1 MLFPEKYSI
10 FGKSIIGGTVK
21 KLRTDRQTLND
32 LGIVESTYGEK
43 TLFSLFDMTES
54 DGGKRCL
61 EEWLVHPLSDW
72 KALHE
77 RQEAIRYPDFPE
89 IRICREELDF
99 IEFYLSQG
107 DRPTRVS
114 YLESAFS
121 YIFRHFRATPE
132 RYVIRRGTKL
142 LENVLLELKTFAD
155 HVTALSPRLIRNI
168 AATISEIYQA
178 TELGK
183 MVDSCGQE
191 DSFYRTDRLDYIF
204 RYRRNHTIAALLSIV
219 YQLDAIR
226 TVHRTA
232 VTKGWCFPSF
242 TNDSKFM
249 LCNFYHPQVKD
260 AVANDWE
267 MENGNICIFTGSNMA
282 GKSTTLKAI
291 ASAVWLAHAGFPVPA
306 SSMVCPMFD
315 GIFTSINLPDSL
327 RDGRSYFY
335 AEVLRVKEV
344 LEQINKG
351 HHCFVLFDE
360 LFRGT
365 NARDAFEASVAVAEV
380 LKAKAYSRF
389 LISTHIIELAR
400 KLDGDDACCFYYL
413 ESAIVDDELIC
424 NHKVKPGISESRVG
438 YWIVKKELAG
448 FEKL

>member
-1 MLFPEKYSI
+1 MLFPEKYYI

-155 HVTALSPRLIRNI
+155 HVTELSPRLIRNI

-226 TVHRTA
+226 TMHRTA

-260 AVANDWE
+260 AVANDWK
-267 MENGNICIFTGSNMA
+267 MENGNICIFTGSNMT

-327 RDGRSYFY
+327 RDGRSHFY

-448 FEKL
+448 FEK

>member
-1 MLFPEKYSI
+1 M
-10 FGKSIIGGTVK
+10 K

-155 HVTALSPRLIRNI
+155 HVTELSPRLIRNLSLI
-168 AATISEIYQA
+168 HISEP
-178 TELGK
+178 T
-183 MVDSCGQE
+183 
-191 DSFYRTDRLDYIF
+191 R
-204 RYRRNHTIAALLSIV
+204 H
-219 YQLDAIR
+219 
-226 TVHRTA
+226 
-232 VTKGWCFPSF
+232 
-242 TNDSKFM
+242 
-249 LCNFYHPQVKD
+249 
-260 AVANDWE
+260 
-267 MENGNICIFTGSNMA
+267 
-282 GKSTTLKAI
+282 
-291 ASAVWLAHAGFPVPA
+291 
-306 SSMVCPMFD
+306 
-315 GIFTSINLPDSL
+315 
-327 RDGRSYFY
+327 
-335 AEVLRVKEV
+335 
-344 LEQINKG
+344 
-351 HHCFVLFDE
+351 
-360 LFRGT
+360 
-365 NARDAFEASVAVAEV
+365 
-380 LKAKAYSRF
+380 
-389 LISTHIIELAR
+389 
-400 KLDGDDACCFYYL
+400 
-413 ESAIVDDELIC
+413 
-424 NHKVKPGISESRVG
+424 
-438 YWIVKKELAG
+438 
-448 FEKL
+448 

>member
-10 FGKSIIGGTVK
+10 FGKSIIGGIVK

-107 DRPTRVS
+107 DRPTRVN

-132 RYVIRRGTKL
+132 RYIIRRGTKL

-155 HVTALSPRLIRNI
+155 HVTELSPRLIRNI

-183 MVDSCGQE
+183 
-191 DSFYRTDRLDYIF
+191 
-204 RYRRNHTIAALLSIV
+204 
-219 YQLDAIR
+219 
-226 TVHRTA
+226 
-232 VTKGWCFPSF
+232 
-242 TNDSKFM
+242 
-249 LCNFYHPQVKD
+249 
-260 AVANDWE
+260 
-267 MENGNICIFTGSNMA
+267 NG
-282 GKSTTLKAI
+282 
-291 ASAVWLAHAGFPVPA
+291 
-306 SSMVCPMFD
+306 
-315 GIFTSINLPDSL
+315 
-327 RDGRSYFY
+327 
-335 AEVLRVKEV
+335 
-344 LEQINKG
+344 
-351 HHCFVLFDE
+351 
-360 LFRGT
+360 
-365 NARDAFEASVAVAEV
+365 
-380 LKAKAYSRF
+380 
-389 LISTHIIELAR
+389 
-400 KLDGDDACCFYYL
+400 
-413 ESAIVDDELIC
+413 
-424 NHKVKPGISESRVG
+424 
-438 YWIVKKELAG
+438 
-448 FEKL
+448 

>member
-1 MLFPEKYSI
+1 MLFPEKYYI

-155 HVTALSPRLIRNI
+155 HVTELSPRLIRNI

-226 TVHRTA
+226 TMHRTA

-267 MENGNICIFTGSNMA
+267 MENGNICIFTGSNMT

-327 RDGRSYFY
+327 RDGRSHFY

-380 LKAKAYSRF
+380 LKAKVYSRF

-448 FEKL
+448 FEK

>member
-1 MLFPEKYSI
+1 ME
-10 FGKSIIGGTVK
+10 
-21 KLRTDRQTLND
+21 
-32 LGIVESTYGEK
+32 E
-43 TLFSLFDMTES
+43 
-54 DGGKRCL
+54 KRCL

-155 HVTALSPRLIRNI
+155 HVTELSPRLIRNI
-168 AATISEIYQA
+168 AATIFRMYQA

-232 VTKGWCFPSF
+232 VMKGWCFPSF

-282 GKSTTLKAI
+282 GKSTDFEGNSILLYG
-291 ASAVWLAHAGFPVPA
+291 WLMPDFRYRLPRWFVLC
-306 SSMVCPMFD
+306 SMVFLLL
-315 GIFTSINLPDSL
+315 SICRIL
-327 RDGRSYFY
+327 
-335 AEVLRVKEV
+335 
-344 LEQINKG
+344 
-351 HHCFVLFDE
+351 
-360 LFRGT
+360 
-365 NARDAFEASVAVAEV
+365 
-380 LKAKAYSRF
+380 
-389 LISTHIIELAR
+389 
-400 KLDGDDACCFYYL
+400 
-413 ESAIVDDELIC
+413 
-424 NHKVKPGISESRVG
+424 
-438 YWIVKKELAG
+438 
-448 FEKL
+448 

>member
-77 RQEAIRYPDFPE
+77 RQEAICYPDFPE

-327 RDGRSYFY
+327 RDGRSHFY

-448 FEKL
+448 FEK

>member
-1 MLFPEKYSI
+1 VLFPEKYYI

-155 HVTALSPRLIRNI
+155 HVTELSPRLIRNI

-226 TVHRTA
+226 TMHRTA

-267 MENGNICIFTGSNMA
+267 MENGNICIFTGSNMT

-327 RDGRSYFY
+327 RDGRSHFY

-448 FEKL
+448 FEK

>member
-1 MLFPEKYSI
+1 MLFPEKYYI

-155 HVTALSPRLIRNI
+155 HVTELSPRLIRNI

-226 TVHRTA
+226 TMHRTA

-291 ASAVWLAHAGFPVPA
+291 ASAVWLAHAGFPIPA

-327 RDGRSYFY
+327 RDGRSHFY

-389 LISTHIIELAR
+389 LISTHFIELAR

-448 FEKL
+448 FEK

>member
-1 MLFPEKYSI
+1 VLFPEKYSI

-448 FEKL
+448 FEK

>member
-1 MLFPEKYSI
+1 M
-10 FGKSIIGGTVK
+10 K

-72 KALHE
+72 KALYE

-260 AVANDWE
+260 AVAIDWE

-327 RDGRSYFY
+327 RDGRSHFY

-448 FEKL
+448 FEK

>member
-1 MLFPEKYSI
+1 MEERGVWKSGWFTLCLI
-10 FGKSIIGGTVK
+10 GKHCTKG
-21 KLRTDRQTLND
+21 R
-32 LGIVESTYGEK
+32 
-43 TLFSLFDMTES
+43 
-54 DGGKRCL
+54 KR
-61 EEWLVHPLSDW
+61 S
-72 KALHE
+72 
-77 RQEAIRYPDFPE
+77 AIRTFPE

-327 RDGRSYFY
+327 RDGRSHFY

-448 FEKL
+448 FEK

>member
-260 AVANDWE
+260 AVPNDWE

-448 FEKL
+448 FEK